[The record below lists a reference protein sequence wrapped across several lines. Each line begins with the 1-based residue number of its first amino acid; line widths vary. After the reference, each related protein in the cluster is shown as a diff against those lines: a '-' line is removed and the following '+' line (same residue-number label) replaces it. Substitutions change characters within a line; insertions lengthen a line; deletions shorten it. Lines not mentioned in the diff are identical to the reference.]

1 MRLPFAAAVCCLGLM
16 ACDRGAKV
24 PPPKTATL
32 IAQTE
37 TQAAARVVGPP
48 SATEGAEAFIYALY
62 ASYADG
68 DDARPWSGDRVWSPR
83 MLALIRRD
91 AELATEDLPYLD
103 ADPICDCQDWER
115 LLVRAVTVATAHD
128 GAIVATVRF
137 VNAGEDKTA
146 VLKLERGRLG
156 WRVDD
161 VLNPGYPS
169 LAENIAAS
177 NARIE
182 AGGKA
187 PGRD

>member
-1 MRLPFAAAVCCLGLM
+1 MRLPVVAVVCCLGLM
-16 ACDRGAKV
+16 ACERAAEA
-24 PPPKTATL
+24 PPPKAATL

-37 TQAAARVVGPP
+37 SQAAVQVVAPP
-48 SATEGAEAFIYALY
+48 SATEGAEAFVRALY

-68 DDARPWSGDRVWSPR
+68 DDARPWSGEGVWSPR
-83 MLALIRRD
+83 MHALIRRD

-103 ADPICDCQDWER
+103 ADPICNCQDWER
-115 LLVRAVTVATAHD
+115 LSVRAVTLATAHD
-128 GAIVATVRF
+128 GAVVATVRF
-137 VNAGEDKTA
+137 VNAGEDKTS

-187 PGRD
+187 LDRD